1 MEAATVS
8 EPVPGAVGR
17 VFNIQRCSVH
27 DGPGIRTTVF
37 LKGCPLSCAWCH
49 NPEGIDP
56 EPELMLDGERCLG
69 CGACSEPCPLPE
81 GGAAPPGEPWDAARC
96 LRCGSC
102 VAACPT
108 GARTLAGRSYGVD
121 ELVELAARDRPF
133 FEASGGGITYS
144 GGEPLSQPGFLA
156 ACLRECRNRNLHT
169 AVDTCGAA
177 ARGTVLEIAALA
189 DLVLY
194 DLKLMDAEA
203 HLRHTGTGNR
213 AMLDNLRAL
222 SAGAV
227 EVRLRVPLVP
237 GINDDAASLEAMAAF
252 LKSLPRRHPVDV
264 LPYHRTAAAKTAR
277 LAGVRSFSGV
287 EVPGPEALAAARA
300 RFERVGLETTIGGS
314 P

>member
-1 MEAATVS
+1 MEAAAVS
-8 EPVPGAVGR
+8 EPGTGAVGR

-37 LKGCPLSCAWCH
+37 FKGCPLSCAWCH

-56 EPELMLDGERCLG
+56 EPELLLDRERCLG
-69 CGACSEPCPLPE
+69 CGACSDPCPLPE
-81 GGAAPPGEPWDAARC
+81 GGAAPPGEPWDEARC

-108 GARTLAGRSYGVD
+108 GARTLAGRSHGVG
-121 ELVELAARDRPF
+121 ELVELVARDRPF
-133 FEASGGGITYS
+133 FEASGGGVTFS
-144 GGEPLSQPGFLA
+144 GGEPLSQPAFLA
-156 ACLRECRNRNLHT
+156 ACLRECRSRGLHT

-194 DLKLMDAEA
+194 DLKLMDPEA
-203 HLRHTGTGNR
+203 HLRHTGAGNR
-213 AMLDNLRAL
+213 AILDNLRAL
-222 SAGAV
+222 SAGATEIRV
-227 EVRLRVPLVP
+227 RVPLVP
-237 GINDDAASLEAMAAF
+237 GINDGAADLEAVAAF

-277 LAGVRSFSGV
+277 LAGGRSFAGFETPSP
-287 EVPGPEALAAARA
+287 EVLEAARA
-300 RFERVGLETTIGGS
+300 RFERAGLETTTGGS

>member
-1 MEAATVS
+1 MEAAAVS
-8 EPVPGAVGR
+8 EPGAGVVGR
-17 VFNIQRCSVH
+17 IFNLQRCSVH

-56 EPELMLDGERCLG
+56 EPELMLDRERCLG
-69 CGACSEPCPLPE
+69 CGACREPCPLPE
-81 GGAAPPGEPWDAARC
+81 GGAAPPDEPWDAARC

-121 ELVELAARDRPF
+121 ELVELLARDRPF
-133 FEASGGGITYS
+133 FEASGGGITFS

-156 ACLRECRNRNLHT
+156 ACIRRCRSLGLHT

-177 ARGTVLEIAALA
+177 ARGTVLEIAALS

-203 HLRHTGTGNR
+203 HLRHTGTVNH
-213 AMLDNLRAL
+213 AILDNLRAL
-222 SAGAV
+222 SAGTTELRV
-227 EVRLRVPLVP
+227 RVPLVP
-237 GINDDAASLEAMAAF
+237 GINDGAANLEAMAAF

-264 LPYHRTAAAKTAR
+264 LPYHRAAAAKTAR
-277 LAGVRSFSGV
+277 LAAGRSFSGF
-287 EVPGPEALAAARA
+287 EVPGPGALAAARA
-300 RFERVGLETTIGGS
+300 WFERVGLETTIGGS